1 MEKFMKFIAKFLALI
16 VLLAIVPFILAYLF
30 GLLLPTTDYWL
41 MVKISRFIVLGLI
54 IVVPLL
60 IQKWRE
66 NQRFFLRW
74 VGFLVLYAVVN
85 TFIWVKGF

>member
-1 MEKFMKFIAKFLALI
+1 MKFIAKFLALI

-41 MVKISRFIVLGLI
+41 MVKISRFVVLGLI
-54 IVVPLL
+54 VVVPLL

-74 VGFLVLYAVVN
+74 VGFLVLYAIVN

>member
-41 MVKISRFIVLGLI
+41 MVKISRFVVLGLI
-54 IVVPLL
+54 VVVPLL

-74 VGFLVLYAVVN
+74 VGFLVLYAIVN